1 MSRDR
6 GIDAFRLQGESAFDW
21 GLFLTVVLL
30 IAAGLL
36 SIYSATYGSSMSS
49 NFTKQMIA
57 VGIGTVVMFVT
68 MYLPERLLRLSSY
81 PFYAFS
87 TILLVAVLFIG
98 HEVFGTKGWI
108 RMGGFNLQPSELAK
122 LGTLMALANYLSRK
136 GTDIRT
142 LRDLGITFVM
152 TAFPIYLI
160 LKQPDVGSASVLA
173 IMYLGVLFWVGFDSF
188 ILYFIFVMPVIII
201 MSLIGTFWMVT
212 GIVLF
217 SVIAFLFRK
226 RIWMTAI
233 AIVIFIISGIGAPQV
248 YENLYPHQ
256 KKRIDSFL
264 NPGSDPLGAG
274 YNVMQSKMAVGSG
287 GLSGKGY
294 LKGTQTQLR
303 WVPMQWTDFI
313 FSVPAEEFGFIGS
326 ILIVGLFIYLLIR
339 SLSIAY
345 EAEDKYTSII
355 SAGAVS
361 MLIYHILINIGMVI
375 GVMPV
380 MGIPLPF
387 MSYGGTSMIF
397 NMLLIGLLLNSYR
410 SKRTSKKL

>member
-1 MSRDR
+1 MSDR
-6 GIDAFRLQGESAFDW
+6 GIDSFRLQGESTFDW
-21 GLFLTVVLL
+21 GLFLTVVMLM
-30 IAAGLL
+30 ASGLL
-36 SIYSATYGSSMSS
+36 SIYSATSESSMSS
-49 NFTKQMIA
+49 NFTKQIIA
-57 VGIGTVVMFVT
+57 IGIGSFVMFTT
-68 MYLPERLLRLSSY
+68 MYMPERLLKLISY
-81 PFYAFS
+81 PFYGLS
-87 TILLVAVLFIG
+87 IILLIAVLFIG

-108 RMGGFNLQPSELAK
+108 RLGGFNLQPSELAK
-122 LGTLMALANYLSRK
+122 LGTLAALANYLSRK

-142 LRDLGITFVM
+142 FRDLGITFLM
-152 TAFPIYLI
+152 IAFPVYLI
-160 LKQPDVGSASVLA
+160 LKQPDTGSASVVLV
-173 IMYLGVLFWVGFDSF
+173 MYLGVLFWVGFNSF
-188 ILYFIFVMPVIII
+188 ILYFIFVMPVVII
-201 MSLIGTFWMVT
+201 MSLIGTWWMVI
-212 GIVLF
+212 GITAF
-217 SVIAFLFRK
+217 SIIALLFRQ

-233 AIVIFIISGIGAPQV
+233 VILIFIISGIGAPQV

-287 GLSGKGY
+287 GLTGKGY

-326 ILIVGLFIYLLIR
+326 SLIVGLFIYLLIR

-345 EAEDKYTSII
+345 EAEDKYYSII
-355 SAGAVS
+355 SAGAVA
-361 MLIYHILINIGMVI
+361 MLFYHILINIGMVI
-375 GVMPV
+375 GIMPV

-397 NMLLIGLLLNSYR
+397 NMLLVGLLLNAYR
-410 SKRTSKKL
+410 TKRISKQI